1 MKKKMIVGVVAA
13 SLLGFGCQPSST
25 PPASTSSP
33 AAQATTA
40 ATTAPDATATPETT
54 GTPEAAQGGLPYQFP
69 SNPPAAEPGT
79 FVFVP
84 MASSLER
91 LTSGSQKKADDFRPR
106 ELVKTGPETST
117 IKDREEYEA
126 PNSLIFPCQP
136 DAKVAV
142 GDIVLGNPQYGS
154 MEVAIVTDAADPTK
168 PTVHF
173 FKPVY
178 GGAKP
183 EGDQFAGQLEAGKF
197 RVFSSELDP
206 GSRALYPEGEEK
218 GYGLVIKTEGDRVL
232 LEKFG
237 GELAA
242 FDKSE
247 VTPLPVKPGV
257 KAGDKVQAPFG
268 KGMDPA
274 TVTKVDEKIGRVS
287 VTFDGRE
294 SQGESVFCFTQILP
308 GQ

>member
-1 MKKKMIVGVVAA
+1 MNKKIIVGVVAA
-13 SLLGFGCQPSST
+13 SLLGLGCQQSST
-25 PPASTSSP
+25 PTGSTSTP
-33 AAQATTA
+33 TAQATAA
-40 ATTAPDATATPETT
+40 ATAAPDATATPEGTT
-54 GTPEAAQGGLPYQFP
+54 ETVQGGLHYEFP
-69 SNPPAAEPGT
+69 TNPPAAEPGT

-91 LTSGSQKKADDFRPR
+91 LTAGSQKKADDFRPR

-126 PNSLIFPCQP
+126 PNSLVFPCQP

-154 MEVAIVTDAADPTK
+154 MEVAIVTDATDPTK

-173 FKPVY
+173 FKAVY

-183 EGDQFAGQLEAGKF
+183 EGDKFVGQLEAGKF
-197 RVFSSELDP
+197 RVISSELDP
-206 GSRALYPEGEEK
+206 GSRALYPDGDEN

-237 GELAA
+237 GDLAA

-247 VTPLPVKPGV
+247 ITPLPVKPGV

-274 TVTKVDEKIGRVS
+274 TVTKVDEKIGRVY

-294 SQGESVFCFTQILP
+294 NQGEKVFCYTQVLP
-308 GQ
+308 G